1 MQRILSIRIVKWYFK
16 LLYAAGV
23 WFAGYPVIAVVELTG
38 APSFVASA
46 ANTLVTLAGILLG
59 ARLFRGRG
67 EPIARARPWWQM
79 TARRSLSRALGLVAL
94 LFVLSSLI
102 GLLSAAFGVKRSIE
116 LVQPLPE
123 YILTAGFACVLAFLY
138 LNSAARLPKPPIRP
152 RERKFN
158 TPGSTLR

>member
-1 MQRILSIRIVKWYFK
+1 
-16 LLYAAGV
+16 
-23 WFAGYPVIAVVELTG
+23 
-38 APSFVASA
+38 
-46 ANTLVTLAGILLG
+46 
-59 ARLFRGRG
+59 
-67 EPIARARPWWQM
+67 M
-79 TARRSLSRALGLVAL
+79 TARRTLSRALGLVAL

-152 RERKFN
+152 RERKFK
-158 TPGSTLR
+158 PRSTLR